1 VNTLFT
7 LEKKKKIKDY
17 FKKTK
22 IGDKM
27 VKAQYNLKHKEVL
40 DSFLLDVPIVK
51 PGKMFGHPAY
61 YVGGKLFAS
70 LYMEGVCLK
79 VPESLKNEL
88 LKRKDVVPFEPMGK
102 KMREWIQINRNKTED
117 YLKDRE
123 IFDKSIEFVASLSNI
138 KLKKK

>member
-1 VNTLFT
+1 
-7 LEKKKKIKDY
+7 
-17 FKKTK
+17 
-22 IGDKM
+22 M

-40 DSFLLDVPIVK
+40 DSFLLDIPIVK

-102 KMREWIQINRNKTED
+102 KMREWIQINGSKSED

-138 KLKKK
+138 KLEKK